1 MRYVDVMENE
11 PPPAGAP
18 SPRNV
23 VVILLDSLNRHLLEA
38 YGSTEFATPNLKRFA
53 ERSQRFT
60 NHHTGSLPCMPARHE
75 VLCGALDFLWRP
87 WGSVEIWEDAIT
99 YELRKKGVVTQLV
112 TDHPHLF
119 ESGGENYHTDFSAWS
134 YVRGHEDDPWKTR
147 LDPSWFGAP
156 ALPAQ
161 PASIERGYDRSRTY
175 FRSEEEFPGPQTMT
189 AAATWLRENA
199 HHHERFFL
207 FVDEFDPHEP
217 FDTPTPWASMYDDT
231 WEGPKVIWPPYTD
244 AGGPTSPDERTGRQ
258 IRANYGSKL
267 SMIDHYFGR
276 VLDAIDEQGLWADTA
291 VVVMTDHGHYLGERG
306 GIWGKP
312 GVPIFSEM
320 GHIPLMIA
328 WPGRPAGDVGDL
340 TTTVDVH
347 ATLCEVFDVAPQH
360 RTHGHSLVTTLE
372 GTGSSSRRHVLTGI
386 WGREVV
392 YVDNDMKFVRA
403 PREGNRPLEMYS
415 NRWSTMPV
423 HAFPGLRLPR
433 PDRRATLDFMPGSDI
448 PVIKQPFHDVDE
460 VPFWARI
467 SSFHG
472 DVHFDRRNDPDEQHN
487 LVAQASA
494 TNSATLEALREALR
508 DIEAP
513 RAQLE
518 RLSLL

>member
-1 MRYVDVMENE
+1 
-11 PPPAGAP
+11 
-18 SPRNV
+18 
-23 VVILLDSLNRHLLEA
+23 
-38 YGSTEFATPNLKRFA
+38 
-53 ERSQRFT
+53 
-60 NHHTGSLPCMPARHE
+60 
-75 VLCGALDFLWRP
+75 
-87 WGSVEIWEDAIT
+87 
-99 YELRKKGVVTQLV
+99 
-112 TDHPHLF
+112 
-119 ESGGENYHTDFSAWS
+119 
-134 YVRGHEDDPWKTR
+134 
-147 LDPSWFGAP
+147 
-156 ALPAQ
+156 
-161 PASIERGYDRSRTY
+161 
-175 FRSEEEFPGPQTMT
+175 
-189 AAATWLRENA
+189 
-199 HHHERFFL
+199 
-207 FVDEFDPHEP
+207 
-217 FDTPTPWASMYDDT
+217 
-231 WEGPKVIWPPYTD
+231 
-244 AGGPTSPDERTGRQ
+244 
-258 IRANYGSKL
+258 
-267 SMIDHYFGR
+267 
-276 VLDAIDEQGLWADTA
+276 
-291 VVVMTDHGHYLGERG
+291 
-306 GIWGKP
+306 
-312 GVPIFSEM
+312 
-320 GHIPLMIA
+320 
-328 WPGRPAGDVGDL
+328 
-340 TTTVDVH
+340 
-347 ATLCEVFDVAPQH
+347 
-360 RTHGHSLVTTLE
+360 
-372 GTGSSSRRHVLTGI
+372 VLTGI